1 MSKTLKFTSDRW
13 FILLFGFLLYAP
25 TFSFDYVLDDK
36 IVITANQITKK
47 GIPSA
52 LDHFTHESMEGF
64 WAEQYKID
72 VEDLNKNAVVTGGRY
87 RPFSLF
93 LFSIEYGLFGP
104 SAGISHIINAML
116 YGLTGLIL
124 YSLLLKVFPAHKEK
138 FWLTKAF
145 WITAIFLAHPIHTEV
160 VANIKSRDEI
170 MAFLFGIWSI
180 SLLWDYFKTQKMY
193 RAVAA
198 SFLFFLSLMSKE
210 TMIPLVVFGPLF
222 FYFFYNEPSKSSI
235 KVQVLTFILPTIIY
249 IIIRI
254 SVIGLPDSKLPD
266 ELMNHPFLFADT
278 GQKFATIFL
287 IFAASIKLLFIPYPL
302 THDYYPFHLPFLDED
317 MQYATWSDFGTIAGL
332 LLLILFIFF
341 IIKGWKRKREY
352 SYLLL
357 LFLAVYGLTSNVLF
371 PVGVFM
377 NERFLYAPSL
387 VFSWLIVSVFFDVLP
402 NQKGFT
408 SKTAVYLSALL
419 VVLGTFWT
427 LKRSQVWKTDYALSL
442 NDVRVSKGS
451 AKANLSAGDALL
463 KQLKTREGQAN
474 KNQIINEAYDYLKK
488 SLDIHP
494 TYFPP
499 IDLLAQLYFEAGN
512 YDESVRFYTYC
523 IERKPENPIF
533 SNNISV
539 IARKMKDEG
548 QYDKS
553 IEYYQTFLSYRPN
566 DIPGL
571 IAMAELYARFKNQ
584 PAGAIPFIE
593 KAHQLEPEN
602 TEVQE
607 KLGITYAMNR
617 NYAEAIEML
626 EKVLEQNP
634 TNTSVMRNLGV
645 AYLESGNQA
654 RGMELIT
661 ASEASVK

>member
-1 MSKTLKFTSDRW
+1 MIKTRRMTKDYW
-13 FILLFGFLLYAP
+13 VILLLGFLLYAP

-52 LDHFTHESMEGF
+52 FDHFTHESMEGF
-64 WAEQYKID
+64 WAEQYNID
-72 VEDLNKNAVVTGGRY
+72 VDDLKKKAVVTGGRY

-104 SAGISHIINAML
+104 EAGVSHIINALL
-116 YGLTGLIL
+116 YGLTGIIL
-124 YSLLLKVFPAHKEK
+124 YTLLLKVFPTNEMK
-138 FWLTKAF
+138 FWQSKAF
-145 WITAIFLAHPIHTEV
+145 WITAIFLVHPLHTEV

-170 MAFLFGIWSI
+170 LAFLFGIWSI
-180 SLLWDYFKTQKMY
+180 SQLWDYLETHRVSQLV
-193 RAVAA
+193 VA
-198 SFLFFLSLMSKE
+198 SVLFFLSLMSKE

-222 FYFFYNEPSKSSI
+222 FYFFHKTPLKNSMKA
-235 KVQVLTFILPTIIY
+235 QGLTFILPTVLY
-249 IIIRI
+249 LFIRI
-254 SVIGLPDSKLPD
+254 SVVGLPDAKLPD

-287 IFAASIKLLFIPYPL
+287 IFAASIKLLFVPYPL
-302 THDYYPFHLPFLDED
+302 THDYYPFHLPFLDEEI
-317 MQYATWSDFGTIAGL
+317 QYASWNDLGAITGVIL
-332 LLLILFIFF
+332 LAFFIFF
-341 IIKGWKRKREY
+341 IIRGWKSKREY

-357 LFLAVYGLTSNVLF
+357 LFLAIYGLTSNVLF

-387 VFSWLIVSVFFDVLP
+387 IFSWLLVSSLFEFLP

-408 SKTAVYLSALL
+408 NKTATYLSVLLL
-419 VVLGTFWT
+419 VFGSFWT
-427 LKRSQVWKTDYALSL
+427 MKRSQVWKTDYALSL
-442 NDVRVSKGS
+442 ADVQVSSGS

-463 KQLKTREGQAN
+463 KKLQSREGQVN
-474 KNQIINEAYDYLKK
+474 KNQIITEAYDYLKK

-512 YDESVRFYTYC
+512 YDESVRFYTHC

-533 SNNISV
+533 RNNIAV

-548 QYDKS
+548 QYDKA
-553 IEYYQTFLSYRPN
+553 IEYYNTFLSYRPD
-566 DIPGL
+566 DIPVL
-571 IAMAELYARFKNQ
+571 LAMAELYARYKNQ
-584 PAGAIPFIE
+584 PSGAIPYKE
-593 KAHQLEPEN
+593 KAYQLEPEN

-617 NYAEAIEML
+617 DYSKAITLL
-626 EKVLEQNP
+626 EKVLEKNP

-645 AYLESGNQA
+645 AYLESGNQV
-654 RGMELIT
+654 RGLELIT
-661 ASEASVK
+661 ASEASIK